1 MAAKKP
7 NLNMDEQSSP
17 ADQPVEVNQSKKKN
31 AVAAGKTV
39 EKKVAAE
46 PAGARKTK
54 KAGTEM
60 KKEVVIDAKAKETQA
75 DIKQEQKAET
85 ALPVVE
91 PVKEQVK
98 TEPVSARESE
108 KTQAS
113 GLDRGALFFG
123 GGLLVM
129 GLLLLLGRL
138 LAIPFG
144 VFLWPFIFI
153 VPGILVFLTALSTD
167 SSSGEG
173 LSILGG
179 ILTSLGALFLAQSIT
194 GLWASW
200 AYAWALIAPTS
211 VGFAQMVY
219 GERKGRD
226 AIVQSGRRLVNI
238 GLTIFAIG
246 FVFFEL
252 ILGISGFGLGRF
264 GLPVFPMML
273 IFVGLVILVR
283 SYLRNRK

>member
-7 NLNMDEQSSP
+7 SLNMNEESSP
-17 ADQPVEVNQSKKKN
+17 ADQPVEVSQSKKKD
-31 AVAAGKTV
+31 AAAKKTA
-39 EKKVAAE
+39 EKKVAAAAAE
-46 PAGARKTK
+46 ARKIRK
-54 KAGTEM
+54 DSTEM
-60 KKEVVIDAKAKETQA
+60 KKEVVFEAKAKEPQTGM
-75 DIKQEQKAET
+75 KQEQKTEI

-91 PVKEQVK
+91 PVKEEVK
-98 TEPVSARESE
+98 TEPVSASE
-108 KTQAS
+108 TAQTS

-138 LAIPFG
+138 LQIPFG

-153 VPGILVFLTALSTD
+153 VPGILVFLTALSSD

-200 AYAWALIAPTS
+200 AYAWALVAPTS
-211 VGFAQMVY
+211 VGFAQMIY

-238 GLTIFAIG
+238 GLTILAVG